1 MRTQHF
7 NIFNTGTESF
17 FTPGTQLANIAAV
30 KPDAPAVIYVSPE
43 NKESVMT
50 WRELHELSNRIA
62 WYLLGQGVG
71 PGKSVLAALPNIPT
85 HIALAFGIWKTG
97 ACYVPVSNR
106 APQRNLMEICA
117 CVSPALVITNRK
129 KPDGYPGL
137 STAELRTL
145 CANCPAD
152 MPPDVLAIPNLANCS
167 GGTTGKTK
175 VIEQDMPAGESDEGL
190 RTWFAVSGMRF
201 EMRQLLAGRCFT
213 ARRTR
218 RPSTASTAATR
229 SSCRPSSTPRRSC
242 GSSKS
247 TASSMSRWCRRS
259 CSASAACPASGRK
272 TLRASRCF
280 AIPAASARRISS
292 ASGFRSSRPSGSTRC
307 TP

>member
-17 FTPGTQLANIAAV
+17 FTPGTQLASIARV

-62 WYLLGQGVG
+62 WYLLGQGIG

-117 CVSPALVITNRK
+117 CVSGRSSSELQS
-129 KPDGYPGL
+129 L
-137 STAELRTL
+137 TAIPPIRRTQNAVCRALRT
-145 CANCPAD
+145 CRS
-152 MPPDVLAIPNLANCS
+152 MPAIPILPTAPE
-167 GGTTGKTK
+167 
-175 VIEQDMPAGESDEGL
+175 VDGEDEGH
-190 RTWFAVSGMRF
+190 RAGH
-201 EMRQLLAGRCFT
+201 AGRGE
-213 ARRTR
+213 R
-218 RPSTASTAATR
+218 
-229 SSCRPSSTPRRSC
+229 RRS
-242 GSSKS
+242 
-247 TASSMSRWCRRS
+247 ADLVRRVRH
-259 CSASAACPASGRK
+259 A
-272 TLRASRCF
+272 L
-280 AIPAASARRISS
+280 
-292 ASGFRSSRPSGSTRC
+292 
-307 TP
+307 